1 MMNILFIGGTGFFG
15 KAFINYIK
23 TNNISD
29 INQITI
35 VGRSADSFLADN
47 PEFKQL
53 ENIKYIGA
61 DILNDMTQLEGHN
74 FSHVVHAAADSTN
87 ISNLK
92 HIDRF
97 DQIVNGTRNI
107 LEFVRKKIT

>member
-53 ENIKYIGA
+53 ENVKYISA

-74 FSHVVHAAADSTN
+74 FSHVVHSGRLN
-87 ISNLK
+87 KYFKLK
-92 HIDRF
+92 TYR
-97 DQIVNGTRNI
+97 QIRSDCQWN
-107 LEFVRKKIT
+107 